1 MSAASLLFEVGSRPD
16 RALVAELAARTGQFS
31 ISLVPELASLPDPDG
46 RANWLE
52 LVIQGLTFD
61 LYGLAPRAPAPLLQA
76 RHLFGLSPETRQ
88 RPLEAVTLEPGPHLA
103 GGRQMLPVLRSLALQ
118 AAHLAALPGVVA
130 VAWHAAHAWSA
141 PEFFRG
147 GVVRWIEGGAFPA
160 LGLAALAPTPA
171 GSIISEGLALFT
183 GQEIELEPRLAEE
196 RATGARIALRLM
208 HWLVE
213 NGPLDSMETLTGPS
227 GELLRLEP
235 DAAGRLIKVWKT

>member
-16 RALVAELAARTGQFS
+16 RALIAELAARSGKFS
-31 ISLVPELASLPDPDG
+31 ISHEPDPSATSPSEKQGD
-46 RANWLE
+46 WLE
-52 LVIQGLTFD
+52 LVIHGLTFD
-61 LYGLAPRAPAPLLQA
+61 LHGLAPRASAPLPKA

-103 GGRQMLPVLRSLALQ
+103 GGRQMLPVLRSLAMQ
-118 AAHLAALPGVVA
+118 AAHLAALPGLVA

-147 GVVRWIEGGAFPA
+147 GVLRWIEGGAFPA